1 LKYLKVIMTKTPYT
15 NSILKQHE
23 NILSVAKVTKWILIA
38 PIFVMII
45 SLLLTS
51 VFFEDIRVNH
61 ELNIFLLF
69 GPFLLLYAIKQF
81 IENLIYIFTTEMVLT
96 NERVIYK
103 TGLIQ
108 RYTTEIPINQI
119 ESVNVKQNILGRILR
134 FGDIDI
140 IGTGSTNQH
149 LKYIANI
156 MKFKQKI

>member
-1 LKYLKVIMTKTPYT
+1 
-15 NSILKQHE
+15 
-23 NILSVAKVTKWILIA
+23 
-38 PIFVMII
+38 
-45 SLLLTS
+45 
-51 VFFEDIRVNH
+51 
-61 ELNIFLLF
+61 
-69 GPFLLLYAIKQF
+69 
-81 IENLIYIFTTEMVLT
+81 MVLT
-96 NERVIYK
+96 NERIIYK

-134 FGDIDI
+134 FGEIDV